1 MRCSAHL
8 LLSGHRA
15 ERQKTIPCLL
25 LTQGERMRN
34 FHCMSQVR
42 EVSQQ
47 LILELVDSHPLFI
60 LKTALNDPF

>member
-25 LTQGERMRN
+25 LTQGERMRKL
-34 FHCMSQVR
+34 SLYESGER
-42 EVSQQ
+42 GES
-47 LILELVDSHPLFI
+47 
-60 LKTALNDPF
+60 AADPGTG